1 MFENTVTHVPDHDVC
16 LFLPDGL
23 LIILLEPLS
32 LFCWFAR
39 YFVFCWQRR
48 SSWIFGSQPTA
59 KAFSNDVFI
68 NHKQKLGNQMYYIL
82 ADSRFFSVSTLWA
95 IRSLCWAPGGVCT
108 VVVARLKNWWIDEWL
123 IDVSHFSSITDL
135 RSRHF
140 VWIHSGCW
148 FGYTFCRMFD
158 STRGTQWNTIKL
170 QL

>member
-16 LFLPDGL
+16 LYLPDGL

-82 ADSRFFSVSTLWA
+82 ADSRFFSVSTL
-95 IRSLCWAPGGVCT
+95 
-108 VVVARLKNWWIDEWL
+108 
-123 IDVSHFSSITDL
+123 
-135 RSRHF
+135 
-140 VWIHSGCW
+140 
-148 FGYTFCRMFD
+148 
-158 STRGTQWNTIKL
+158 
-170 QL
+170 